1 MAADHNVKLEEMRL
15 AMLDAARAQN
25 HAGLLD
31 EKRKI
36 VRSQL
41 VKKYRADGKGIG
53 EAEHLAIASEQYETA
68 VNEAFLADLDA
79 GLKKADAE
87 FRRIEWDTWRTKA
100 ANKRAELAA

>member
-1 MAADHNVKLEEMRL
+1 MTDPNIKMEEMRL
-15 AMLDAARAQN
+15 AMLAAAKAKN
-25 HAGLLD
+25 HAALLD
-31 EKRKI
+31 ERRKI

-79 GLKKADAE
+79 GLKHADAE
-87 FRRIEWDTWRTKA
+87 FRRIEWDTWRTRA
-100 ANKRAELAA
+100 ANKRAELNA